1 MLSAGVLSR
10 YEEDAMS
17 KLLKCAGLKCA
28 GLLLLVAGPLWAQQ
42 TPAPV
47 PPKLLSK
54 TVFLSNAG
62 ADSGLFPSPFSGG
75 TSRAYDY
82 MYKALSAGGGYTLV
96 ADPAKA
102 DLVFELR
109 VTAPEGPQSPN
120 KAYGAADSLPMARLV
135 VYDRATHYILW
146 AVSESIDVAVL
157 QKTHDANFDHAL
169 DRLVNDLKTVTT
181 ATTNP

>member
-1 MLSAGVLSR
+1 
-10 YEEDAMS
+10 MS
-17 KLLKCAGLKCA
+17 KLLKCAGLKCS
-28 GLLLLVAGPLWAQQ
+28 GLLLLVAVPLWAQQ
-42 TPAPV
+42 MPLPAPV

-120 KAYGAADSLPMARLV
+120 KAYGAADPLPMARLV